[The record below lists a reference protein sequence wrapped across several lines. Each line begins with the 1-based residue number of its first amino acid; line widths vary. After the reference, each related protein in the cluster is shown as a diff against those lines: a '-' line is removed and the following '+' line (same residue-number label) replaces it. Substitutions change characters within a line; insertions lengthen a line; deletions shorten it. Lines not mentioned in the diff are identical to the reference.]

1 MILQAGKTAY
11 DNPERRGRKGAYMQ
25 NFDLQRFSEGAEAL
39 ENEASENTL
48 SLDEAAA
55 AGDKVSFDE
64 LIKGE
69 YRKDFTDR
77 VNDIV
82 SKRFKSL
89 KRSEERLNF
98 LSESFAPEMEKR
110 GAKTLEEL
118 IEKLKG
124 NEKRVSESEIK
135 KDMLLEN
142 YKRRTVERQYSDWL
156 KESDEVKK
164 MYPDF
169 DIRRELKNPVF
180 KNGLKLGMDIKAL
193 YRAIHFDEISKEI
206 EDRASSLAAHK
217 AAALRGRPSEIGSSS
232 PKAVKSA
239 FNVNALTDEEME
251 SIVKRIA
258 KGDKISFSR

>member
-1 MILQAGKTAY
+1 
-11 DNPERRGRKGAYMQ
+11 MQ

-39 ENEASENTL
+39 ANEASENTL

-64 LIKGE
+64 LIKGA

-77 VNDIV
+77 VNEIV

-89 KRSEERLNF
+89 KRSEERLNL

-118 IEKLKG
+118 IEKLSGEELKS
-124 NEKRVSESEIK
+124 NEKSVSESEIK

-180 KNGLKLGMDIKAL
+180 RNGLKLGMDIKSL

-217 AAALRGRPSEIGSSS
+217 AASLRGRPSEIGSSS